1 MKKKISVLLIGA
13 LCFSLLA
20 GCGAKEEEK
29 TYEKQEK
36 ASLSGISYASEA
48 ETQVCDVYLPERT
61 EPVPVIIVVHGG
73 GFAFGDQGMP
83 IIQPVIDKGLE
94 NGYAVVSVDYRK
106 SNEATFPAAL
116 GDVKAAVRYV
126 RANAERWGVD
136 ADRIAIW
143 GESAGAYLSLMTALT
158 PDVEELN
165 ADVTENEEFSS
176 SVRALVDFYGPVEFY
191 TLDDEATALG
201 MEGKNFGE
209 DKSFESQFLGQ
220 SLNANKD
227 ATYQTYWETYKEELP
242 KDYELSVWI
251 QVGDADQNVPYTQS
265 QHFAERLADV
275 IGEENVKFSM
285 IEGAAHEDLMFYT
298 DENLAEVFE
307 FLDGVMK

>member
-1 MKKKISVLLIGA
+1 
-13 LCFSLLA
+13 
-20 GCGAKEEEK
+20 
-29 TYEKQEK
+29 
-36 ASLSGISYASEA
+36 
-48 ETQVCDVYLPERT
+48 
-61 EPVPVIIVVHGG
+61 
-73 GFAFGDQGMP
+73 
-83 IIQPVIDKGLE
+83 
-94 NGYAVVSVDYRK
+94 
-106 SNEATFPAAL
+106 
-116 GDVKAAVRYV
+116 
-126 RANAERWGVD
+126 
-136 ADRIAIW
+136 
-143 GESAGAYLSLMTALT
+143 
-158 PDVEELN
+158 
-165 ADVTENEEFSS
+165 
-176 SVRALVDFYGPVEFY
+176 
-191 TLDDEATALG
+191 